1 MKRLTVAALGIA
13 LLILVAGNTFGEE
26 YMSKAKRWMD
36 RTIGGGGAILASD
49 GIQASHALVID
60 AANGKTLYSKNER
73 ERAYPASTTKIL
85 TGLLALELGK
95 PDELVTV
102 GEEVAPEDPEE
113 SRAGLRPGQRLKLFD
128 LVEAALLPSGNDAA
142 RSIAVYI
149 GRKAAGNPKLG
160 IREAQLE
167 FVKLMNKRAKK
178 AGATHSNFVN
188 ATGLHERKHYSTAQ
202 DLALIAKEAMNNKL
216 FRQAVQPASYT
227 AAVQTS
233 ANPSAKLQLTNTNLL
248 LQPGGANY
256 LKEATGIKTGFTDQA
271 GYCLVSSASKDGKQ
285 VIVVVLQSTNKDVYP
300 DARKLL
306 QQGLEKASRPAK

>member
-1 MKRLTVAALGIA
+1 MKRLTVAVLGIA
-13 LLILVAGNTFGEE
+13 LLVLVAGNTFGEE

-49 GIQASHALVID
+49 GIQARHALVID
-60 AANGKTLYSKNER
+60 AANGKSLYSKNER
-73 ERAYPASTTKIL
+73 EQAYPASTTKIL

-160 IREAQLE
+160 VREAQVE

-188 ATGLHERKHYSTAQ
+188 ATGLHDRKHYSTAQ

-233 ANPSAKLQLTNTNLL
+233 ASPSAKLQLTNTNLL

-256 LKEATGIKTGFTDQA
+256 FKDATGIKTGFTDQA
-271 GYCLVSSASKDGKQ
+271 GYCLVSSASRDGRQ

-306 QQGLEKASRPAK
+306 QQGLDKASRAAK

>member
-13 LLILVAGNTFGEE
+13 LLVLVAGNTFGEE

-49 GIQASHALVID
+49 GIQARHALVID
-60 AANGKTLYSKNER
+60 AANGKSLYSKNER
-73 ERAYPASTTKIL
+73 EQAYPASTTKIL

-160 IREAQLE
+160 VREAQVE

-178 AGATHSNFVN
+178 VGATHSNFVN
-188 ATGLHERKHYSTAQ
+188 ATGLHDRKHYSTAQ

-233 ANPSAKLQLTNTNLL
+233 ASPSAKLQLTNTNLL

-256 LKEATGIKTGFTDQA
+256 FKDATGIKTGFTDQA
-271 GYCLVSSASKDGKQ
+271 GYCLVSSASRDGRQ

-306 QQGLEKASRPAK
+306 QQGLDKASRAAK